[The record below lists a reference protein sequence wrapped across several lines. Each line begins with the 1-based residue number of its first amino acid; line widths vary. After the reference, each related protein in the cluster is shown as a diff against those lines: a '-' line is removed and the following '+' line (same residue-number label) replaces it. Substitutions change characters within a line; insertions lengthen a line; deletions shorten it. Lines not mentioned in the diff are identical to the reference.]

1 MAKKLQ
7 IKTKL
12 SDRDAPEKA
21 KEKLNLIKGDTTYP
35 RSYRWRDYD
44 LKLIESLVAKVNEV
58 SNRKIDATKIIRG
71 ALFLADKK
79 SAKQLLES
87 IMDAEKNSLISRI
100 K

>member
-12 SDRDAPEKA
+12 SDRDAPEKT
-21 KEKLNLIKGDTTYP
+21 KEKLNLIKGDKTYP

-79 SAKQLLES
+79 SAKQLLEA
-87 IMDAEKNSLISRI
+87 IMDAEKKSLISRI